1 MRATLSHLDR
11 WGSCLML
18 ALVLVAPAAAAGT
31 PAAAPA
37 PVAAMAATA
46 ATAATAA
53 PGLAGPPAPALSA
66 APAPAL
72 AATPAPALAA
82 PAAGC
87 GASLQ
92 QLGFGLSASGGAL
105 CQEPPAAAG
114 KRAPAPDR
122 PIALD
127 SLVDC
132 DNCVGALRQCNRQ
145 CWAVHECVYSCE
157 AFASDCSL
165 ASCICLPC

>member
-1 MRATLSHLDR
+1 MHATVSHLDR
-11 WGSCLML
+11 LGACLVL
-18 ALVLVAPAAAAGT
+18 ALVLAVPAAAAGT
-31 PAAAPA
+31 PPAATAPAAATAAPAATPAADLSAAPAAALAAAPA
-37 PVAAMAATA
+37 PR
-46 ATAATAA
+46 
-53 PGLAGPPAPALSA
+53 LSA
-66 APAPAL
+66 APAPAV
-72 AATPAPALAA
+72 AAA
-82 PAAGC
+82 PAGC

-92 QLGFGLSASGGAL
+92 QLGFGLSARGGVL
-105 CQEPPAAAG
+105 CQEPPAVAG
-114 KRAPAPDR
+114 KKGPAPDR